1 MRLWSKWKKGGTLL
15 ADVLKRN
22 GVDPRAAAAKE
33 AFRQILDDAEA
44 AADTR
49 LKDEQADGSLSPD
62 ERNTRWEALFFEEI
76 RTRAKGYAQ
85 SARNQRKD

>member
-1 MRLWSKWKKGGTLL
+1 MRLWSKWKKGGALL

-22 GVDPRAAAAKE
+22 GIDPTAAAAQEVFSK
-33 AFRQILDDAEA
+33 ILNEAEA

-49 LKDEQADGSLSPD
+49 LKNEQADGSLSPD

-76 RTRAKGYAQ
+76 RARAKSYAQ

>member
-1 MRLWSKWKKGGTLL
+1 MRIWSKWKKGGALL

-22 GVDPRAAAAKE
+22 GVDPKTAAAQEVFSK
-33 AFRQILDDAEA
+33 ILDEAEA

-49 LKDEQADGSLSPD
+49 LKNEQADGALSPD

-76 RTRAKGYAQ
+76 RTRAEAHAKEVK
-85 SARNQRKD
+85 RR